1 MGGEGQAALWVGA
14 EMLELEKVLGKKKN
28 EKIESNCK
36 EVEEN

>member
-1 MGGEGQAALWVGA
+1 MGRGWDAGIGEGTGV
-14 EMLELEKVLGKKKN
+14 KKKN